1 MLKKIVALL
10 IIITASATAAQEE
23 IEAPQGEM
31 LLPITTQCT
40 NPSTDM
46 TNMIMDK
53 YSEIAFAEGQAAVQ
67 YAKTGEW
74 VQVPFTLYVN
84 PDALTWSMIAFMPS
98 GPGCLISSGEG
109 FIPAIGTTY

>member
-1 MLKKIVALL
+1 MLKYAVALL
-10 IIITASATAAQEE
+10 IIITAGATHAEE
-23 IEAPQGEM
+23 IPQGGM

-46 TNMIMDK
+46 TNMIMEK
-53 YSEIAFAEGQAAVQ
+53 YSEIAFAEGQATVQ

-109 FIPAIGTTY
+109 FIPAINTTY

>member
-1 MLKKIVALL
+1 MLKYAVALL
-10 IIITASATAAQEE
+10 AMLATGVTLAQEVPE
-23 IEAPQGEM
+23 GAM

-40 NPSTDM
+40 NPSSEM
-46 TNMIMDK
+46 TNMITEK
-53 YSEIAFAEGQAAVQ
+53 YAEVAFAEGQAAVQ

-84 PDALTWSMIAFMPS
+84 PEALTWSMVAFMPA

-109 FIPAIGTTY
+109 FIPAINTTY

>member
-1 MLKKIVALL
+1 MLKYLVAVL
-10 IIITASATAAQEE
+10 IIISAGATHAEE
-23 IEAPQGEM
+23 MEIPQGGM

-46 TNMIMDK
+46 TNMVMDK
-53 YSEIAFAEGQAAVQ
+53 YSEIAFAEGQATVQ

-74 VQVPFTLYVN
+74 VQVPFTIYVN

-109 FIPAIGTTY
+109 FIPALNTTY

>member
-1 MLKKIVALL
+1 MLKKLVALL
-10 IIITASATAAQEE
+10 IIITAGATHAEE
-23 IEAPQGEM
+23 IEIPQGGM
-31 LLPITTQCT
+31 SLPITTQCT
-40 NPSTDM
+40 NPSSDM
-46 TNMIMDK
+46 TNIIMDK
-53 YSEIAFAEGQAAVQ
+53 YSEIAFAEGQATVQ

-109 FIPAIGTTY
+109 FIPAVNTTY

>member
-40 NPSTDM
+40 NPSTVM
-46 TNMIMDK
+46 TNLVMDR
-53 YSEIAFAEGQAAVQ
+53 YSEIAFAQGQATVQ

-74 VQVPFTLYVN
+74 VQVPFTMYVN
-84 PDALTWSMIAFMPS
+84 PNTLTWSMIAFMPA

-109 FIPAIGTTY
+109 FKPALNTTY

>member
-1 MLKKIVALL
+1 MLKKLVAFI
-10 IIITASATAAQEE
+10 IIITAGATHAEE
-23 IEAPQGEM
+23 IEIHEGGM

-46 TNMIMDK
+46 TNMVMDK

-74 VQVPFTLYVN
+74 VHVPFTLYVN

-109 FIPAIGTTY
+109 FIPAVNTTY